1 MSKIKRILITILCL
15 VGLGLS
21 IELCV
26 VYFNAN
32 FVENAAPSICAI
44 NDAVDCDS
52 VAKTTY
58 SQFWGIPLSL
68 WGVFL
73 YLFILF
79 MTFVD
84 KLKNL
89 SLLGFL
95 KVFKNQTSYIFCV
108 SLLAFCLSMILGTI
122 SIVKIN
128 SICVFCFLTYLVDLL
143 IALTSKN
150 WGKGIFY
157 ELKNS
162 INDFIEAI
170 KVKAYALAFLSV
182 VLVFICCIDYFI
194 LSNVLT
200 PQVKQ
205 VQEMKQYFKNYEKL
219 ADKNILGPEDA
230 DVVIKEYIDFNCGG
244 CFLVNLYI
252 HRIIDEFEN
261 VKVIQYNLP
270 LEKVCNP
277 NMLYEGHK
285 NSCLKASYAL
295 AAENQNKYWEMSDV
309 LFSKSPNSE
318 KEIIEQA
325 RLLDFDIKKLK
336 TDANGEEVK
345 NKISEL
351 IGNADAESI
360 EGTPTL
366 IIGVKHYVGVTNFE
380 DFKKI
385 IIENGG
391 KQKQINE

>member
-84 KLKNL
+84 KLKNIP
-89 SLLGFL
+89 LLGFL

-108 SLLAFCLSMILGTI
+108 SLLAFCLSMILGII

-128 SICVFCFLTYLVDLL
+128 SICIFCFLTYFVDLL

-150 WGKGIFY
+150 WGNGIFY

-170 KVKAYALAFLSV
+170 KVKSYALAFLSI
-182 VLVFICCIDYFI
+182 VLVFICCLDYFI

-205 VQEMKQYFKNYEKL
+205 VQEMRQYFKNYEKL
-219 ADKNILGPEDA
+219 ADKNILGTENA

-318 KEIIEQA
+318 KEIVEQA
-325 RLLDFDIKKLK
+325 RLLDLDIKKLK
-336 TDANGEEVK
+336 IDANGEEIK
-345 NKISEL
+345 NKISDL
-351 IGNADAESI
+351 IGNADAEGV

>member
-89 SLLGFL
+89 PLLGFL

-170 KVKAYALAFLSV
+170 RVKAYALAFLSV

-277 NMLYEGHK
+277 NMLYDGHK

-295 AAENQNKYWEMSDV
+295 AAENQNKYWEMSDI

-345 NKISEL
+345 NKISDL